1 MNTYYNPEDL
11 GKFST
16 VGEEAPELWDKFMA
30 YYGGSMADGALTARE
45 KALIALAVAYAEMCP
60 YCIDQYTQNLLQM
73 GLEEEQIM
81 EAIHVTAAM
90 KAGITLVHG
99 VQSKNIIDQLEM

>member
-1 MNTYYNPEDL
+1 
-11 GKFST
+11 
-16 VGEEAPELWDKFMA
+16 
-30 YYGGSMADGALTARE
+30 
-45 KALIALAVAYAEMCP
+45 
-60 YCIDQYTQNLLQM
+60 M